1 MAFNTKVYV
10 YDPYVDEKII
20 KDNGGIKVNSI
31 IEGLKIADY
40 VSLHMPLTKDT
51 KNLIDYSI
59 LKQMKKNAIIVN
71 TARGGIINEIDLD
84 KALNENLIFGAGLD
98 VFEKEPVNL
107 NNPLLKNTKVVLS
120 PHSATFTDE
129 CTSRMGIETTKNIID
144 FFENK
149 IDKSM
154 IVKL

>member
-1 MAFNTKVYV
+1 MK
-10 YDPYVDEKII
+10 
-20 KDNGGIKVNSI
+20 SI
-31 IEGLKIADY
+31 NEGLKIADY
-40 VSLHMPLTKDT
+40 VSLHMPLTKET
-51 KNLIDYSI
+51 KNLINYST

-107 NNPLLKNTKVVLS
+107 DNPLLKNKKVNLS

-129 CTSRMGIETTKNIID
+129 TGTISLNISEYIAEPFLVHSDVIPPITFGISD
-144 FFENK
+144 RG
-149 IDKSM
+149 
-154 IVKL
+154 

>member
-1 MAFNTKVYV
+1 MPFTKQ
-10 YDPYVDEKII
+10 
-20 KDNGGIKVNSI
+20 
-31 IEGLKIADY
+31 
-40 VSLHMPLTKDT
+40 T
-51 KNLIDYSI
+51 KNLINISI

-71 TARGGIINEIDLD
+71 TARGGIINESDLD

-107 NNPLLKNTKVVLS
+107 DNPLLKNRKVILS

-154 IVKL
+154 LIKL